1 MNPEPLHR
9 PYIGIN
15 LYADDYA
22 KVKGL
27 LPTPSYSDTLHSRYN
42 QKIILIYAIEGY
54 ITSPSQY
61 RWISNIKLG
70 LEKYLCVPFT
80 YEEDYYVTDETDMTI
95 ALYTIDELSK
105 AFKAPLITY
114 PKIMYPSTKQEL
126 YRRLCWYGKRLIHQQ
141 VFTKECMT
149 ATALLM
155 NKKLDLT
162 NRYSNKELHKKA
174 LGAYIFILDN
184 KDNFKEKLNK
194 SQLKEAHVKGAVITN
209 DAQTFKTKERITELL
224 KSGDYLKP
232 NGKVN
237 KTSLAKAMNVNRR
250 TLDKYI

>member
-1 MNPEPLHR
+1 MTSEPLHR
-9 PYIGIN
+9 PFIGISM
-15 LYADDYA
+15 YQDDYS

-27 LPTPSYSDTLHSRYN
+27 LLTPSYTDTLHSYYN
-42 QKIILIYAIEGY
+42 QKIILIYALEGY
-54 ITSPSQY
+54 IISPNQY

-70 LEKYLCVPFT
+70 LQKFLCVPFT
-80 YEEDYYVTDETDMTI
+80 YEDEFSITDSTEVTT

-105 AFKAPLITY
+105 AFKAPLIIY
-114 PKIMYPSTKQEL
+114 PKIMYPSTKQDL
-126 YRRLCWYGKRLIHQQ
+126 YRHLCWYGVRLIHQQ

-155 NKKLDLT
+155 NKKLDLA
-162 NRYSNKELHKKA
+162 NRYSSKELHKKA
-174 LGAYIFILDN
+174 LGAYMFILEN

-194 SQLKEAHVKGAVITN
+194 PQLKEAHAKGAVMTN
-209 DAQTFKTKERITELL
+209 DAQVSKTKERITELL
-224 KSGDYLKP
+224 KSADFLKP